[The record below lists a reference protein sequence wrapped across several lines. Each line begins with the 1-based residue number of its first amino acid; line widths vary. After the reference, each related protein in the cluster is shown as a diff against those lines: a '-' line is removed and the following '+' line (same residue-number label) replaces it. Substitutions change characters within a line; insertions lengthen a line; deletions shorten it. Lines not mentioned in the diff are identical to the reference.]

1 MRPELTSFLPEWLAK
16 QRWFAGK
23 GRPIASTAI
32 ESDIVVEDW
41 EPVSLHAL
49 VIRVDY
55 VEGPQEHYLLLVGA
69 RHETIHRLEYG
80 SIAHFDDGEVI
91 YDALHDMDLMGAL
104 LLRIAEQRSVEG
116 LTFARPEPAGGADE
130 PLPLEPIDTDLPN
143 RLNTTE
149 QSNSSVIYGDTYI
162 LKLFRRIA
170 PGINPDLEISRALAL
185 AGSTHVA
192 PPLGWIEGTVA
203 GETATMG
210 LLQPFFTSATEAWA
224 LATTSVRDLYAEAD
238 LYADEVGGDFAGES
252 ERLGVATAEVHAD
265 LARALGTQAAPAG
278 YLRALGEA
286 MAGRLAEAI
295 TVVPELRVLAD
306 RLRAAFH
313 AVEQLTEPLRL
324 QRIHGDFHLG
334 QALRVDNGWI
344 LLDFEGEP
352 VKPLWE
358 RRRPDSTLR
367 DIAGML
373 RSFDYAARFLL
384 ADRPRNPTLEFRA
397 TEWAERNRNAFCVGY
412 AEAAGVDPREHA
424 TLLRAYELD
433 KAVYEVVYEARHRPA
448 WLAIP
453 LHSIQRQVAR

>member
-1 MRPELTSFLPEWLAK
+1 MRTELTSFLPEWLAK

-32 ESDIVVEDW
+32 ESDIVIENW

-55 VEGPQEHYLLLVGA
+55 VEGPDEHYFLLVGA

-116 LTFARPEPAGGADE
+116 LSFAR
-130 PLPLEPIDTDLPN
+130 LEPTEEPIVTDLPN

-170 PGINPDLEISRALAL
+170 PGINPDLEISRALAT
-185 AGSTHVA
+185 AGSAHVA
-192 PPLGWIEGTVA
+192 APLGWIEGMVS

-224 LATTSVRDLYAEAD
+224 LAATSVRDFYAEAD
-238 LYADEVGGDFAGES
+238 LHADEVGGDFAGES

-265 LARALGTQAAPAG
+265 LARALGVQDAPPG
-278 YLRALGEA
+278 YLETLGAA
-286 MAGRLAEAI
+286 MTDRLSAAVA
-295 TVVPELRVLAD
+295 VVPELRPVQDRLQAAFGAIKDLAD
-306 RLRAAFH
+306 
-313 AVEQLTEPLRL
+313 PLSL

-334 QALRVDNGWI
+334 QALRVDQGWI

-352 VKPLWE
+352 VKPLAE
-358 RRRPDSTLR
+358 RRRPDSPLR
-367 DIAGML
+367 DVAGML
-373 RSFDYAARFLL
+373 RSYDYAARYLL
-384 ADRPRNPTLEFRA
+384 AEQPRDPTLDLRA
-397 TEWAERNRNAFCVGY
+397 TEWAQRNRDAFCDGY
-412 AEAAGVDPREHA
+412 ARAGGVDPRERVA
-424 TLLRAYELD
+424 LLRAYELD

-448 WLAIP
+448 WLGIP
-453 LHSIQRQVAR
+453 LNSIQRLVAR